1 VQPAR
6 VADVEYPDAVRE
18 GDERDAEGNVKPSH
32 AATPPSRPARVMPMA
47 MPT

>member
-1 VQPAR
+1 MPYAK
-6 VADVEYPDAVRE
+6 ATSAM
-18 GDERDAEGNVKPSH
+18 AEGNVKPSH